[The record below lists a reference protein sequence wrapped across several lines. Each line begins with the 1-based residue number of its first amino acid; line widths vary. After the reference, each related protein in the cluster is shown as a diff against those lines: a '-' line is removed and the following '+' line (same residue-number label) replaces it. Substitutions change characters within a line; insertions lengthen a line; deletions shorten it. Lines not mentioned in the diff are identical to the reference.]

1 MHGMHSVPGGHQKE
15 AAGTGPVIDTSEKGA
30 ALDGERQTLDERL
43 YMQLLAFGNCID
55 VTPVAAALEESA
67 IEAVIYEDVN
77 DPRGIALV
85 TMSEDPAFFTS
96 TLRPLLKSEELST
109 LKLKPEYTMMG
120 RTYALGHEQDLE
132 DWLLRRSRRV
142 IMNPEWP
149 WAIWYP
155 LKRTGEFALLEQK
168 IQAEILMEHA
178 TIGRAFGKADLGH
191 DIRLACHGLD
201 KSDNDFVIALIGKK
215 LTPLSILVQTMR
227 KTKQTSA
234 YIKGMG
240 PFFIG
245 RAVWQSGVKQK
256 NP

>member
-1 MHGMHSVPGGHQKE
+1 
-15 AAGTGPVIDTSEKGA
+15 
-30 ALDGERQTLDERL
+30 
-43 YMQLLAFGNCID
+43 
-55 VTPVAAALEESA
+55 
-67 IEAVIYEDVN
+67 
-77 DPRGIALV
+77 
-85 TMSEDPAFFTS
+85 
-96 TLRPLLKSEELST
+96 
-109 LKLKPEYTMMG
+109 
-120 RTYALGHEQDLE
+120 
-132 DWLLRRSRRV
+132 
-142 IMNPEWP
+142 MNTEWP
-149 WAIWYP
+149 WAVWYP
-155 LKRTGEFALLEQK
+155 LKRTGEFACLEPK
-168 IQAEILMEHA
+168 IRAEILMEHA

-227 KTKQTSA
+227 STKQTSA